1 MRARMASHMRRI
13 RSCHRDDALVTEL
26 VDELEDELRTDG
38 ILCLYQLSW
47 FQDVGSRP
55 DDKSEIE
62 RLSHKAYDELIR
74 RHPNLRLVWVTW
86 PDVTPSAAEPAV
98 AETELDFFLD
108 SEGQGAEPLLAVVM
122 PQ

>member
-1 MRARMASHMRRI
+1 MSGDPTTFDTANHEAT
-13 RSCHRDDALVTEL
+13 LVTEL
-26 VDELEDELRTDG
+26 ADGLEDDLRTDG
-38 ILCLYQLSW
+38 ILCLYQFSW
-47 FQDVGSRP
+47 FQDIGSRP

-62 RLSHKAYDELIR
+62 RLSRAAYDELIR

-86 PDVTPSAAEPAV
+86 PDVTPSAARPAA

-108 SEGQGAEPLLAVVM
+108 SDGQGDAPLLAVAL